1 MLKKKKS
8 MEFSLL
14 IDIMY
19 QITKGMCYLYDM
31 QIAHQDLKPKCWSF
45 NPSQRPNFG
54 NICERL
60 ASLKTKFLIGFYEDN
75 GPSFSGS
82 KKKYHQIMKKKE
94 TCGDDEVLLVQACLR
109 EDQLPNRQEY
119 SNKLL
124 ELCKK
129 GVKVI
134 CLVGMGGIG
143 KTTIE
148 KFTYNNMKCMY
159 DASCFIENMQNSG
172 NSYTIC
178 CNILEEFKIEET
190 PKTLEDAQV
199 LLKSHLKSKKTILVF
214 DDVKK

>member
-1 MLKKKKS
+1 
-8 MEFSLL
+8 
-14 IDIMY
+14 
-19 QITKGMCYLYDM
+19 
-31 QIAHQDLKPKCWSF
+31 
-45 NPSQRPNFG
+45 
-54 NICERL
+54 
-60 ASLKTKFLIGFYEDN
+60 
-75 GPSFSGS
+75 
-82 KKKYHQIMKKKE
+82 MKKKE

-214 DDVKK
+214 DDIPINEFCASNGSTLIVTTQSWNSMKHCSIKIDRMNIEELEEGTSLELFLTHFHEKQVELPKELHDVGKKIVKACNGLPLSLKVMGAFLRG